1 MDLYIQSAHNLQPRA
16 CLHHPLCLHK
26 NICQHPHTPHHLQ
39 LLQPLQTSQPTH
51 KTHRQ
56 TGDLLF
62 MKLAAL
68 AMVEIVVVV
77 GFGIQDVHNGCR
89 IEEPVI
95 VS

>member
-1 MDLYIQSAHNLQPRA
+1 
-16 CLHHPLCLHK
+16 
-26 NICQHPHTPHHLQ
+26 
-39 LLQPLQTSQPTH
+39 
-51 KTHRQ
+51 
-56 TGDLLF
+56 